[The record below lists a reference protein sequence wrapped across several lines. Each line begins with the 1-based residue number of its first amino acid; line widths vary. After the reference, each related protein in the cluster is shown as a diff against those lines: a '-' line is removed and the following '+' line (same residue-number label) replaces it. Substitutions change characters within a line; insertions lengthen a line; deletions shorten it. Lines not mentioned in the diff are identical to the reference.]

1 MAKILLV
8 DDDRDFLEIAA
19 KLLAFAKIDVV
30 LCTSAM
36 EALEQAR
43 ELEFDVV
50 ITDANMQP
58 HSGYD
63 LIRSIKQIPTY
74 DLIPIAM
81 ITGRREKRDVERA
94 LAVGAQDYIVKPIDP
109 ERFIKKV
116 TELISQSE
124 QARKA
129 ARFGEVQMEEVA
141 KCSVAIV
148 ISGISES
155 GVLLDSDHKLLE
167 GTVLNLD
174 AEIFDRIGI
183 PRPQAKVKSCTPG
196 SVEKTFEIRASF
208 HALDDRSLGKVR
220 QFIQAKA
227 AQSKKG
233 TKAA

>member
-129 ARFGEVQMEEVA
+129 ARFGEVQLEEVA

-148 ISGISES
+148 MSAGISES

-183 PRPQAKVKSCTPG
+183 PRPQAKG
-196 SVEKTFEIRASF
+196 EKLHSGIGRKNIRNSRE
-208 HALDDRSLGKVR
+208 LSRSG
-220 QFIQAKA
+220 
-227 AQSKKG
+227 
-233 TKAA
+233 

>member
-8 DDDRDFLEIAA
+8 DDDRDFLEIAS
-19 KLLAFAKIDVV
+19 KLLAYAKIEVV

-36 EALEQAR
+36 EAMDRAK
-43 ELEFDVV
+43 ELEFDVI
-50 ITDANMQP
+50 ITDANMKP

-109 ERFIKKV
+109 ARFIKKV
-116 TELISQSE
+116 TELISQNE

-129 ARFGEVQMEEVA
+129 ARFGEIQLEEIA
-141 KCSVAIV
+141 KCSVAV
-148 ISGISES
+148 VVRGISES
-155 GVLLDSDHKLLE
+155 GVLLNSDHKLLE

-174 AEIFDRIGI
+174 AEVFDRIGI
-183 PRPQAKVKSCTPG
+183 PRPQAKVKNCTPG
-196 SVEKTFEIRASF
+196 PVERTFEVRASF

-220 QFIQAKA
+220 QFVQAKA
-227 AQSKKG
+227 GQSRKG
-233 TKAA
+233 PKTA

>member
-19 KLLAFAKIDVV
+19 KLLAFAKIDFV

-36 EALEQAR
+36 EALDHAR

-63 LIRSIKQIPTY
+63 LIRSIKQIQTY

-116 TELISQSE
+116 TELILQSE

-129 ARFGEVQMEEVA
+129 ARFGEVQMEEIA
-141 KCSVAIV
+141 KCSLAVV
-148 ISGISES
+148 ITGISES

-167 GTVLNLD
+167 GTILTLD
-174 AEIFDRIGI
+174 AVVFDRIGI

-208 HALDDRSLGKVR
+208 HSLDDRSIGKVR
-220 QFIQAKA
+220 QFVQAKA
-227 AQSKKG
+227 AQKKKG
-233 TKAA
+233 AKAA

>member
-1 MAKILLV
+1 MANILLV
-8 DDDRDFLEIAA
+8 DDDREFLDIAS

-36 EALEQAR
+36 EALEHAR
-43 ELEFDVV
+43 NQEFDVV

-116 TELISQSE
+116 SELISQSE

-129 ARFGEVQMEEVA
+129 ARFGEVQLEEIA
-141 KCSVAIV
+141 KCSIAIV
-148 ISGISES
+148 VTGISES

-174 AEIFDRIGI
+174 AEVFDRIGI
-183 PRPQAKVKSCTPG
+183 PRPQAKVKSCVPG
-196 SVEKTFEIRASF
+196 SVERTFEIRASF
-208 HALDDRSLGKVR
+208 HALDDRSLGKIR
-220 QFIQAKA
+220 QFVQAKTTQA
-227 AQSKKG
+227 KKG
-233 TKAA
+233 TKAG